1 MSDALMTPTTTRS
14 IGESVTRIE
23 DAPLLAGQGRY
34 VADVDLPGMVS
45 LAVVRS
51 DLAHAA
57 VKSVDLSAARAAPG
71 VIDAFA
77 AADVARYMK
86 PIPSRDPLPPSLAP
100 LVEHPLAIDR
110 VRYVGQ
116 PVAVVVATSRHLAED
131 AASMVIIDY
140 NPLPAVAS
148 VEAALAPDAT
158 SLFPGHSNVAHTLEK
173 SAGDVAAAR
182 QAAAVVV
189 EGRFNLHRLTAMPL
203 EARGLVASFDSAT
216 GTLSVW
222 GATKVPHHNR
232 RELARML
239 DIPVERIHYRATDV
253 GGGFGVRG
261 EFYPEDLLIP
271 LAAIRVGRPVQW
283 IEDRSEHLMATNHS
297 REGTWDASAAFDADG
312 KLLALDAE
320 LTVDFGAY
328 VRTLGASVPLFAS
341 LALPGPYRIP
351 HYRCRARSVLT
362 NKMGIGSIRSPGAYE
377 ASFVRERLLDIAAE
391 RLKMDRIELR
401 RRNLIPADEMP
412 YDTGVP
418 SGGTTMVYDGGDY
431 VATLDTVVEAI
442 SDSSLAEERRRAE
455 AAGCRIG
462 VGIACCNEGTG
473 AGAFEVARI
482 RTEPDQKFTVFV
494 GTAAMGQGHGTAL
507 AQIAADALAISPE
520 AVSVVE
526 NESDV
531 VPAGGGTY
539 ASRSM
544 LYAGNAVW
552 LAASELRR
560 QLDDGVDGE
569 CEITREYR
577 TDLEAFP
584 HAVSAA
590 IVEVD
595 LELGTV
601 RILRYIVAAE
611 VGNVIN
617 PMLVRGQLAGA
628 AVFGLGGALL
638 EELNYG
644 PDGAL
649 LAAGLMD
656 YLMPTALDV
665 PFVETHLMP
674 PDPADNPLGVRG
686 AGEIGTTG
694 TAAALANAVADAL
707 GDAAA
712 ITSLP
717 LKPDVVRAASSRPV
731 DSPDTP

>member
-1 MSDALMTPTTTRS
+1 MAPTTTRS

-23 DAPLLAGQGRY
+23 DPPLLAGQGRY

-45 LAVVRS
+45 LTVVRS
-51 DLAHAA
+51 DLAHAT
-57 VKSVDLSAARAAPG
+57 VQSVDLSAARAAPG

-131 AASMVIIDY
+131 AAAMVIIDY
-140 NPLPAVAS
+140 DPLPAVAS

-158 SLFPGHSNVAHTLEK
+158 SLFPGVSNVAHTLEK
-173 SAGDVAAAR
+173 SVGDVAAAR
-182 QAAAVVV
+182 RAAAVVV

-203 EARGLVASFDSAT
+203 EARGLLASFDSAT

-239 DIPVERIHYRATDV
+239 DIPVERIRYRATDV

-261 EFYPEDLLIP
+261 EFYPEDLLVP

-377 ASFVRERLLDIAAE
+377 ASFVRERLLDIAAD
-391 RLKMDRIELR
+391 RLEIDRIELR
-401 RRNLIPADEMP
+401 RRNLIPADAMP

-418 SGGTTMVYDGGDY
+418 SAGATMVYDGGDY
-431 VATLDTVVEAI
+431 LATLDTVVEAI
-442 SDSSLAEERRRAE
+442 GDSSLAEERQRAE
-455 AAGCRIG
+455 SAGCRIG

-507 AQIAADALAISPE
+507 AQVAADALAVSPE

-560 QLDDGVDGE
+560 QLDDGIDGQ
-569 CEITREYR
+569 CEITREFR

-584 HAVSAA
+584 HAASAA

-617 PMLVRGQLAGA
+617 PMLVHGQLAGA

-638 EELNYG
+638 EELNYA

-717 LKPDVVRAASSRPV
+717 LRPDVVRAAALRSV

>member
-1 MSDALMTPTTTRS
+1 
-14 IGESVTRIE
+14 
-23 DAPLLAGQGRY
+23 
-34 VADVDLPGMVS
+34 
-45 LAVVRS
+45 
-51 DLAHAA
+51 
-57 VKSVDLSAARAAPG
+57 
-71 VIDAFA
+71 
-77 AADVARYMK
+77 
-86 PIPSRDPLPPSLAP
+86 
-100 LVEHPLAIDR
+100 
-110 VRYVGQ
+110 
-116 PVAVVVATSRHLAED
+116 
-131 AASMVIIDY
+131 
-140 NPLPAVAS
+140 
-148 VEAALAPDAT
+148 
-158 SLFPGHSNVAHTLEK
+158 
-173 SAGDVAAAR
+173 
-182 QAAAVVV
+182 
-189 EGRFNLHRLTAMPL
+189 
-203 EARGLVASFDSAT
+203 
-216 GTLSVW
+216 
-222 GATKVPHHNR
+222 
-232 RELARML
+232 ML
-239 DIPVERIHYRATDV
+239 DIPVERIRYRATDV

>member
-1 MSDALMTPTTTRS
+1 MAPTTARS
-14 IGESVTRIE
+14 IGESVIRIE
-23 DAPLLAGQGRY
+23 DATLLAGQGRY

-57 VKSVDLSAARAAPG
+57 VQSVDLTAARTAPG

-77 AADVARYMK
+77 AADVAPYMK

-131 AASMVIIDY
+131 AAATVIIDY
-140 NPLPAVAS
+140 DPLPSVAS
-148 VEAALAPDAT
+148 VEAALAPDAP
-158 SLFPGHSNVAHTLEK
+158 SLFPGVSNVAHTLEK
-173 SAGDVAAAR
+173 SAGDVAAAK

-189 EGRFNLHRLTAMPL
+189 EGRFNLHRHTAMPL

-297 REGTWDASAAFDADG
+297 REGTWDASAAFDDDG
-312 KLLALDAE
+312 RLLALDAE

-377 ASFVRERLLDIAAE
+377 ASLVRERLLDIAAE
-391 RLKMDRIELR
+391 RLKIDRIELR
-401 RRNLIPADEMP
+401 RRNLIPADAMP

-431 VATLDTVVEAI
+431 LATLDTVVEAI
-442 SDSSLAEERRRAE
+442 GERSLAEERRRAE
-455 AAGCRIG
+455 AVGCRIG

-482 RTEPDQKFTVFV
+482 RTEPDEKFTVFV
-494 GTAAMGQGHGTAL
+494 GTAAMGQGHCTAL
-507 AQIAADALAISPE
+507 AQIAADALAVSPE

-526 NESDV
+526 NESDI
-531 VPAGGGTY
+531 VPAGVGTY

-560 QLDDGVDGE
+560 QLDDDVGGQ

-577 TDLEAFP
+577 SDLEAFP

-595 LELGTV
+595 PELGTV

-617 PMLVRGQLAGA
+617 PMLVHGQLAGA

-638 EELNYG
+638 EELNYA

-712 ITSLP
+712 IRSLP
-717 LKPDVVRAASSRPV
+717 LKPDVVRAAALKSV
-731 DSPDTP
+731 DSPDTS

>member
-1 MSDALMTPTTTRS
+1 
-14 IGESVTRIE
+14 
-23 DAPLLAGQGRY
+23 
-34 VADVDLPGMVS
+34 
-45 LAVVRS
+45 
-51 DLAHAA
+51 
-57 VKSVDLSAARAAPG
+57 
-71 VIDAFA
+71 
-77 AADVARYMK
+77 
-86 PIPSRDPLPPSLAP
+86 
-100 LVEHPLAIDR
+100 
-110 VRYVGQ
+110 
-116 PVAVVVATSRHLAED
+116 
-131 AASMVIIDY
+131 MVIIDY
-140 NPLPAVAS
+140 DPLPAVAS

-158 SLFPGHSNVAHTLEK
+158 SLFPGVSNVAHTLEK
-173 SAGDVAAAR
+173 SVGDVAAAR
-182 QAAAVVV
+182 RAAAVVV

-203 EARGLVASFDSAT
+203 EARGLLASFDSAT

-239 DIPVERIHYRATDV
+239 DIPVERIRYRATDV

-261 EFYPEDLLIP
+261 EFYPEDLLVP

-377 ASFVRERLLDIAAE
+377 ASFVRERLLDIAAD
-391 RLKMDRIELR
+391 RLEIDRIELR
-401 RRNLIPADEMP
+401 RRNLIPADAMP

-418 SGGTTMVYDGGDY
+418 SAGATMVYDGGDY
-431 VATLDTVVEAI
+431 LATLDTVVEAI
-442 SDSSLAEERRRAE
+442 GDSSLAEERQRAE
-455 AAGCRIG
+455 SAGCRIG

-507 AQIAADALAISPE
+507 AQVAADALAVSPE

-560 QLDDGVDGE
+560 QLDDGIDGQ
-569 CEITREYR
+569 CEITREFR

-584 HAVSAA
+584 HAASAA

-617 PMLVRGQLAGA
+617 PMLVHGQLAGA

-638 EELNYG
+638 EELNYA

-717 LKPDVVRAASSRPV
+717 LRPDVVRAAALRSV